1 MSLWAQRCG
10 AHRNFAPCEPVAHD
24 DGKSV
29 GKGVMARNLSVSMNA
44 AYFEQAYEAWK
55 RDPSSVNPQ
64 LAAFFEG
71 FEFARTA
78 DAVPIE
84 GKHLQSAVNSLIYH
98 YRAIGHRI
106 ADINPLEP
114 PPPSHPELELEAF
127 GLKPEDLEQ
136 TFDTNHI
143 PELPAARLREIVEI
157 MRETYCGPLGVEYM
171 HIQERVE
178 RRWLQQRMEP
188 TRNRPPLEP
197 SERLRLWRML
207 LRAEMFEHFLQ
218 STYRGQKRFSLEG
231 AETLI
236 AALDDLLTQAGR
248 AGIVEIVMGMAHRG
262 RLNVLAN
269 IIQKPLEDI
278 FHEFEDNFIADAYYG
293 DGDVKYHKGFSNDIV
308 TPDGHQLHIS
318 LVANPSHLEAVNP
331 VVEGKTRA
339 KQALRNDTARR
350 IVLPLLIH
358 GDAAFA
364 GQGIVAETLNLA
376 LLKGY
381 RTGGTIHFIINNQ
394 VGFTTGPQDYKS
406 SLYPTDVAKGF
417 GAPIF
422 HVNGDRPE
430 YVAHALRL
438 ALEYRQTFAKD
449 VVVDMWC
456 YRRLGHNETDE
467 PAFTQPLLYAKI
479 AQHPPVLELYTR
491 ELKAQGVLT
500 DELERVERE
509 AYAAQLEAARSE
521 ASEPEPVEESAEL
534 GGRWKGLV
542 REYSHAPIET
552 GVDRAILERI
562 ADRVV
567 EFPAGFTP
575 HRKIRK
581 FYEDFRQAVRA
592 GGPLSW
598 AQAEIL
604 AFGSLLLEGTGVR
617 LSGEDS
623 RRGTFSQRHA
633 AVYDQK
639 TGEMHIPLTQLDPDQ
654 AQFCVYDSALAE
666 ASVLGFDYGYSVGD
680 PHRLIIWEAQFG
692 DFVNGAQVIIDQFIV
707 SAISKWDQYSGL
719 VLYLPHGYEGQGP
732 EHSNAWL
739 ARHLRACAENNIEV
753 VQPTTPAQLF
763 HCLRRQ
769 VRRNFRRPLFML
781 TPKSLL
787 RHPEA
792 VSTVDELTRGHFQ
805 EVLDD
810 PQAPARPRRV
820 LFCSGKVYYEL
831 AAARRERG
839 VDDVALVRVEQFYP
853 IWDDLWEE
861 ISEKYAEVPEWVWV
875 SEEPTNFGAWG
886 FMHANLAT
894 YRPDEPIWYLG
905 RARSASPAT
914 ASLAMH
920 RRQQQLILDH
930 ALSPEPLQPAL
941 MDGVAVFRR
950 GEPHWRLKTQ
960 RELKESAGTP

>member
-1 MSLWAQRCG
+1 MVKRIA
-10 AHRNFAPCEPVAHD
+10 
-24 DGKSV
+24 V
-29 GKGVMARNLSVSMNA
+29 GMNA
-44 AYFEQAYEAWK
+44 AYFEQAYEAWQ
-55 RDPSSVNPQ
+55 RDPSSVSPE

-71 FEFARTA
+71 FEFARSA

-98 YRAIGHRI
+98 YRAVGHRI

-114 PPPSHPELELEAF
+114 PPSSHPELELESF
-127 GLKPEDLEQ
+127 GLSAQDLEQ
-136 TFDTNHI
+136 VFDANHI
-143 PELPAARLREIVEI
+143 PGITAAPLREIVAI
-157 MRETYCGPLGVEYM
+157 MRETYCGPIGIEYM
-171 HIQERVE
+171 HIQERAE

-188 TRNRPPLEP
+188 TRNRPQFTPE
-197 SERLRLWRML
+197 ERLRLWRML
-207 LRAEMFEHFLQ
+207 LRAQMFEHFLQ

-236 AALDDLLTQAGR
+236 AALDDLLTQAAA
-248 AGIVEIVMGMAHRG
+248 AGIVEIVFGMAHRG

-269 IIQKPLEDI
+269 ILQKPLEQI
-278 FHEFEDNFIADAYYG
+278 FHEFEDNFIADTYYG
-293 DGDVKYHKGFSNDIV
+293 DGDVKYHKGFSNDIL
-308 TPDGHQLHIS
+308 TPTGQPLHLS

-331 VVEGKTRA
+331 VVEGKARA
-339 KQALRNDTARR
+339 KQAIRNDTERKT
-350 IVLPLLIH
+350 VLPLLIH

-394 VGFTTGPQDYKS
+394 VGFTTSPLDYKS

-430 YVAHALRL
+430 HVAHALRL
-438 ALEYRQTFAKD
+438 ALEFRQTFAKD

-467 PAFTQPLLYAKI
+467 PSFTQPLLYAKI
-479 AQHPPVLELYTR
+479 QKHPPVLELYTR
-491 ELKAQGVLT
+491 ELRAAGILT
-500 DELERVERE
+500 DAAEQTERE
-509 AYAAQLEAARSE
+509 RYAAELDAARRD
-521 ASEPEPVEESAEL
+521 AAEPEPVETGQEL
-534 GGRWKGLV
+534 GGRWRGLV
-542 REYSHAPIET
+542 REYSHAPVAT
-552 GVDRAILERI
+552 GVEREILERI
-562 ADRVV
+562 ARRVC
-567 EFPAGFTP
+567 EFPPGFTP

-581 FYEDFRQAVRA
+581 FYEDFRDAVLA
-592 GGPLSW
+592 GGPLFW
-598 AQAEIL
+598 AHAEIL

-633 AVYDQK
+633 AVIDQK
-639 TGEMHIPLTQLDPDQ
+639 TGEMHIPLTQLDPSQ

-666 ASVLGFDYGYSVGD
+666 ASVLGFDYGYSIGD

-692 DFVNGAQVIIDQFIV
+692 DFVNGAQVMLDQFIAA
-707 SAISKWDQYSGL
+707 AISKWDQYSGL
-719 VLYLPHGYEGQGP
+719 VLFLPHGYEGQGP

-739 ARHLRACAENNIEV
+739 ARHLRACAENNMEV
-753 VQPTTPAQLF
+753 VQPSTPAQLF

-769 VRRNFRRPLFML
+769 VRRNFRRPLVML

-787 RHPEA
+787 RHPE
-792 VSTVDELTRGHFQ
+792 VTSRVEDLTQGHFEQ
-805 EVLDD
+805 ILDD
-810 PQAPARPRRV
+810 PLAPSSPRRV

-831 AAARRERG
+831 SAARRERG
-839 VDDVALVRVEQFYP
+839 INDVAIVRVEQFYP
-853 IWDDLWEE
+853 IWDELWEE
-861 ISEKYAEVPEWVWV
+861 ITQRYQSAPEWVWV

-886 FMHANLAT
+886 FVHANLTT
-894 YRPDEPIWYLG
+894 YRQDAPIWYVG

-920 RRQQQLILDH
+920 RRQQQLIIEH
-930 ALSPEPLQPAL
+930 ALRPEPLEPL
-941 MDGVAVFRR
+941 LRDGVAVFRR
-950 GEPHWRLKTQ
+950 GEPHWRLKSQ
-960 RELKESAGTP
+960 EELRETAET

>member
-1 MSLWAQRCG
+1 MTKRIA
-10 AHRNFAPCEPVAHD
+10 
-24 DGKSV
+24 V
-29 GKGVMARNLSVSMNA
+29 GMNA

-55 RDPSSVNPQ
+55 RDPSSVSPE

-71 FEFARTA
+71 FEFSRTA
-78 DAVPIE
+78 EAVPIE

-98 YRAIGHRI
+98 YRALGHRI

-114 PPPSHPELELEAF
+114 PPSSHPELELESF
-127 GLKPEDLEQ
+127 GLTSQDLDQ

-143 PELPAARLREIVEI
+143 PELPAASLREILAI
-157 MRETYCGPLGVEYM
+157 MRETYCGPIGVEYM
-171 HIQERVE
+171 HIQERAE

-188 TRNRPPLEP
+188 TRNQPGL
-197 SERLRLWRML
+197 SAAERLRLWRML
-207 LRAEMFEHFLQ
+207 LRAQMFEHFLQ
-218 STYRGQKRFSLEG
+218 SNYRGQKRFSLEG

-236 AALDDLLTQAGR
+236 AALDDLVNQAGR
-248 AGIVEIVMGMAHRG
+248 VGIVEIVFGMAHRG

-269 IIQKPLEDI
+269 ILQKPLEMI
-278 FHEFEDNFIADAYYG
+278 FHEFEDNFIADSYYG

-308 TPDGHQLHIS
+308 TPSGHELHLS

-339 KQALRNDTARR
+339 KQAIRNDVERKK
-350 IVLPLLIH
+350 VLPLLIH

-394 VGFTTGPQDYKS
+394 VGFTTSPQDYKS

-422 HVNGDRPE
+422 HVNGDRPDH
-430 YVAHALRL
+430 VAHALRL
-438 ALEYRQTFAKD
+438 ALEYRQTFQKD

-467 PAFTQPLLYAKI
+467 PSFTQPLLYAKI
-479 AQHPPVLELYTR
+479 AKHPPVVELYTR
-491 ELKAQGVLT
+491 ELREAGILS
-500 DELERVERE
+500 DELEKSERE
-509 AYAAQLEAARSE
+509 AYAAELDKARRDAA
-521 ASEPEPVEESAEL
+521 EPEPVEVSTEL
-534 GGRWKGLV
+534 GGRWRGLQ
-542 REYSHAPIET
+542 REYSHTPIAT
-552 GVDRAILERI
+552 GVAREVLERI
-562 ADRVV
+562 ARKVAD
-567 EFPAGFTP
+567 FPPGLTP
-575 HRKIRK
+575 HRKIRA
-581 FYEDFRQAVRA
+581 FYEEFRNAVLA
-592 GGPLSW
+592 GGPLTW
-598 AQAEIL
+598 AHAEIL

-633 AVYDQK
+633 AVIDQK
-639 TGEMHIPLTQLDPDQ
+639 TGEMYIPLTQLDPQQ

-666 ASVLGFDYGYSVGD
+666 ASVLGFDYGYSIGD

-692 DFVNGAQVIIDQFIV
+692 DFVNGAQVILDQFIAG
-707 SAISKWDQYSGL
+707 AISKWDQYSGL
-719 VLYLPHGYEGQGP
+719 VLFLPHGYEGQGP

-739 ARHLRACAENNIEV
+739 ARHLRACAENNMEV
-753 VQPTTPAQLF
+753 VQPTTPAQFF

-769 VRRNFRRPLFML
+769 VRRNFRRPLIML

-787 RHPEA
+787 RHPEV
-792 VSTVDELTRGHFQ
+792 VSSVEELTQGHFQ

-810 PQAPARPRRV
+810 PTAPERVRRV

-831 AAARRERG
+831 AAARREQQI
-839 VDDVALVRVEQFYP
+839 DDVAIVRVEQFYP
-853 IWDDLWEE
+853 LWDDLWEK
-861 ISEKYAEVPEWVWV
+861 ITDKYVAVEEWVWV

-894 YRPDEPIWYLG
+894 YRPEGPVWYVG

-920 RRQQQLILDH
+920 RRQQQLILTY
-930 ALSPEPLQPAL
+930 ALQPEPLQPQL
-941 MDGVAVFRR
+941 RDGVAVFRR
-950 GEPHWRLKTQ
+950 GEPHWHLKSQ
-960 RELKESAGTP
+960 AELQESVGT

>member
-1 MSLWAQRCG
+1 MPKRIA
-10 AHRNFAPCEPVAHD
+10 
-24 DGKSV
+24 V
-29 GKGVMARNLSVSMNA
+29 GLNA
-44 AYFEQAYEAWK
+44 AYFEQAYEAWQ
-55 RDPSSVNPQ
+55 RDPTSVGPEM
-64 LAAFFEG
+64 AAFFEG
-71 FEFARTA
+71 FEFARSA
-78 DAVPIE
+78 EAAPIE

-98 YRAIGHRI
+98 YRAVGHRI
-106 ADINPLEP
+106 ADINPLDSP
-114 PPPSHPELELEAF
+114 PSSHPELELESF
-127 GLKPEDLEQ
+127 GLSAQDLDQ
-136 TFDTNHI
+136 TFDANHI
-143 PELPAARLREIVEI
+143 PGIAAAPLREILAI
-157 MRETYCGPLGVEYM
+157 MRETYCGPIGVEYM
-171 HIQERVE
+171 HIQERAE
-178 RRWLQQRMEP
+178 RRWLQQRME
-188 TRNRPPLEP
+188 TIRNRPQFTPD
-197 SERLRLWRML
+197 ERLRLWRML
-207 LRAEMFEHFLQ
+207 LRAQMFEHFLQ

-236 AALDDLLTQAGR
+236 AALDDLLTQAAT
-248 AGIVEIVMGMAHRG
+248 AGIVEIVFGMAHRG

-269 IIQKPLEDI
+269 VLQKPLEMI
-278 FHEFEDNFIADAYYG
+278 FHEFEDNFIADTYYG

-308 TPDGHQLHIS
+308 TPGGRQLHLS

-331 VVEGKTRA
+331 VVEGKARA
-339 KQALRNDTARR
+339 KQAIRNDTERK

-394 VGFTTGPQDYKS
+394 VGFTTSPQDYKS
-406 SLYPTDVAKGF
+406 SLYPTDVAKGY

-438 ALEYRQTFAKD
+438 ALEFRQTFAKD

-467 PAFTQPLLYAKI
+467 PSFTQPLLYAKI
-479 AQHPPVLELYTR
+479 DKHPPVLELYTQ
-491 ELKAQGVLT
+491 ELKSAGILT
-500 DELERVERE
+500 DEFENKERE
-509 AYAAQLEAARSE
+509 AYEAELDAARRD
-521 ASEPEPVEESAEL
+521 AAEPEPVEIVEEL
-534 GGRWKGLV
+534 GGRWRGLV
-542 REYSHAPIET
+542 REYSHTPVPT
-552 GVDRAILERI
+552 GVERAVLEHI
-562 ADRVV
+562 ARRVC
-567 EFPAGFTP
+567 EFPPGFTP

-581 FYEDFRQAVRA
+581 FYEDFRDAVLA
-592 GGPLSW
+592 GGPLFW

-633 AVYDQK
+633 AVIDQK
-639 TGEMHIPLTQLDPDQ
+639 TGDMHIPLTQLGPNQ

-666 ASVLGFDYGYSVGD
+666 ASVLGFDYGYSIGD

-692 DFVNGAQVIIDQFIV
+692 DFVNGAQVILDQFIAA
-707 SAISKWDQYSGL
+707 AISKWDQCSGL
-719 VLYLPHGYEGQGP
+719 VLFLPHGYEGQGP

-739 ARHLRACAENNIEV
+739 ARHLRACAENNMEV
-753 VQPTTPAQLF
+753 VQPSTPAQFF

-769 VRRNFRRPLFML
+769 VRRKFRRPLIML

-787 RHPEA
+787 RHPE
-792 VSTVDELTRGHFQ
+792 VTSRVEELTEGHFQ
-805 EVLDD
+805 EILDD
-810 PQAPARPRRV
+810 PQVPRSPRRV

-839 VDDVALVRVEQFYP
+839 ISDVAIVRIEQFYP
-853 IWDDLWEE
+853 IWDDLWED
-861 ISEKYAEVPEWVWV
+861 ITEKYQAVPEWVWV

-886 FMHANLAT
+886 FVHANLTT
-894 YRPDEPIWYLG
+894 YRTDMPIWYIG

-914 ASLAMH
+914 ASLSMH
-920 RRQQQLILDH
+920 RRQQQLIIEH
-930 ALSPEPLQPAL
+930 ALRPDPLEPILT
-941 MDGVAVFRR
+941 DGVAVFRR
-950 GEPHWRLKTQ
+950 GEPHWRLKSLEEL
-960 RELKESAGTP
+960 RETAET

>member
-1 MSLWAQRCG
+1 MVKRIA
-10 AHRNFAPCEPVAHD
+10 
-24 DGKSV
+24 V
-29 GKGVMARNLSVSMNA
+29 GMNA
-44 AYFEQAYEAWK
+44 AYFEQAYEAWQ
-55 RDPSSVNPQ
+55 RDPSSVSPE

-71 FEFARTA
+71 FEFARSA

-98 YRAIGHRI
+98 YRAVGHRI

-114 PPPSHPELELEAF
+114 PPSSHPELELESF
-127 GLKPEDLEQ
+127 GLSAQDLEQ
-136 TFDTNHI
+136 VFDANHI
-143 PELPAARLREIVEI
+143 PGITAAPLREIVAI
-157 MRETYCGPLGVEYM
+157 MRETYCGPIGIEYM
-171 HIQERVE
+171 HIQERAE

-188 TRNRPPLEP
+188 TRNRPQFTPE
-197 SERLRLWRML
+197 ERLRLWRML
-207 LRAEMFEHFLQ
+207 LRAQMFEHFLQ

-236 AALDDLLTQAGR
+236 AALDDLLTQAAA
-248 AGIVEIVMGMAHRG
+248 AGIVEIVFGMAHRG

-269 IIQKPLEDI
+269 ILQKPLEQI
-278 FHEFEDNFIADAYYG
+278 FHEFEDNFIADTYYG
-293 DGDVKYHKGFSNDIV
+293 DGDVKYHKGFSNDIL
-308 TPDGHQLHIS
+308 TPTGQPLHLS

-331 VVEGKTRA
+331 VVEGKARA
-339 KQALRNDTARR
+339 KQAIRNDTERKT
-350 IVLPLLIH
+350 VLPLLIH

-394 VGFTTGPQDYKS
+394 VGFTTSPLDYKS

-430 YVAHALRL
+430 HVAHALRL
-438 ALEYRQTFAKD
+438 ALEFRQTFAKD

-467 PAFTQPLLYAKI
+467 PSFTQPLLYAKI
-479 AQHPPVLELYTR
+479 QKHPPVLELYTR
-491 ELKAQGVLT
+491 ELRAAGILT
-500 DELERVERE
+500 DAAEQTERE
-509 AYAAQLEAARSE
+509 RYAAELDAARRD
-521 ASEPEPVEESAEL
+521 AAEPEPVETAQEL
-534 GGRWKGLV
+534 GGRWRGLV
-542 REYSHAPIET
+542 REYSHAPVAT
-552 GVDRAILERI
+552 GVEREILERI
-562 ADRVV
+562 ARRVC
-567 EFPAGFTP
+567 EFPPGFTP

-581 FYEDFRQAVRA
+581 FYEDFRDAVLA
-592 GGPLSW
+592 GGPLFW
-598 AQAEIL
+598 AHAEIL

-633 AVYDQK
+633 AVIDQK
-639 TGEMHIPLTQLDPDQ
+639 TGEMHIPLTQLDSSQ

-666 ASVLGFDYGYSVGD
+666 ASVLGFDYGYSIGD

-692 DFVNGAQVIIDQFIV
+692 DFVNGAQVMLDQFIAA
-707 SAISKWDQYSGL
+707 AISKWDQYSGL
-719 VLYLPHGYEGQGP
+719 VLFLPHGYEGQGP

-739 ARHLRACAENNIEV
+739 ARHLRACAENNMEV
-753 VQPTTPAQLF
+753 VQPSTPAQLF

-769 VRRNFRRPLFML
+769 VRRNFRRPLVML

-787 RHPEA
+787 RHPE
-792 VSTVDELTRGHFQ
+792 VTSRVEDLTQGHF
-805 EVLDD
+805 EEILDD
-810 PQAPARPRRV
+810 PLAPSSPRRV

-831 AAARRERG
+831 SAARRERG
-839 VDDVALVRVEQFYP
+839 INDVAIVRVEQFYP
-853 IWDDLWEE
+853 IWDELWEE
-861 ISEKYAEVPEWVWV
+861 ITQRYQSAPEWVWV

-886 FMHANLAT
+886 FVHANLTT
-894 YRPDEPIWYLG
+894 YRQDAPIWYVG

-920 RRQQQLILDH
+920 RRQQQLIIEH
-930 ALSPEPLQPAL
+930 ALRPEPLEPL
-941 MDGVAVFRR
+941 LRDGVAVFRR
-950 GEPHWRLKTQ
+950 GEPHWRLKSQ
-960 RELKESAGTP
+960 EELRETAET

>member
-1 MSLWAQRCG
+1 MTMNNSVAMSA
-10 AHRNFAPCEPVAHD
+10 D
-24 DGKSV
+24 
-29 GKGVMARNLSVSMNA
+29 
-44 AYFEQAYEAWK
+44 YFEQAYEAWK
-55 RDPSSVNPQ
+55 RDRASVSPE
-64 LAAFFEG
+64 LAAFFQG

-78 DAVPIE
+78 EAVPIE
-84 GKHLQSAVNSLIYH
+84 GKHLQSAVNSLVYH
-98 YRAIGHRI
+98 YRALGHRI

-114 PPPSHPELELEAF
+114 PLASYPELALETF
-127 GLKPEDLEQ
+127 GLTPADLEQ

-143 PELPAARLREIVEI
+143 PDLPAARLREIIEI
-157 MRETYCGPLGVEYM
+157 VRETYCGPLGVEYM
-171 HIQERVE
+171 HIQERAE
-178 RRWLQQRMEP
+178 RRWLQQHMEP
-188 TRNRPPLEP
+188 VRNRPALHPA
-197 SERLRLWRML
+197 ERLRLWRLL
-207 LRAEMFEHFLQ
+207 LRAQMFEHFLQ

-236 AALDDLLTQAGR
+236 AALDDLVDQAGR
-248 AGIVEIVMGMAHRG
+248 AGIVEIVFGMSHRG

-269 IIQKPLEDI
+269 ILQKPLEDI
-278 FHEFEDNFIADAYYG
+278 FHEFEDNFLAETYYG
-293 DGDVKYHKGFSNDIV
+293 DGDVKYHKGFSNDVV
-308 TPDGHQLHIS
+308 TPSGHQLHLS

-339 KQALRNDTARR
+339 KQAVRNDTARKA
-350 IVLPLLIH
+350 VLPLIIH

-394 VGFTTGPQDYKS
+394 VGFTTSPQDYKS

-467 PAFTQPLLYAKI
+467 PAFTQPLLYARI
-479 AQHPPVLELYTR
+479 ASHPPVLELYTR
-491 ELKAQGVLT
+491 ELQAAGALSDDFAKA
-500 DELERVERE
+500 ERE
-509 AYAAQLEAARSE
+509 AYAAELDTARRDAAQPEAVE
-521 ASEPEPVEESAEL
+521 VEEEL
-534 GGRWKGLV
+534 GGRWSGLV
-542 REYSHAPIET
+542 REYSHAPVAT
-552 GVDRAILERI
+552 GVERATLERI
-562 ADRVV
+562 AHRVC

-575 HRKIRK
+575 HRKIQK
-581 FYEDFRQAVRA
+581 FYEDFREAVLA

-633 AVYDQK
+633 AVIDQK
-639 TGEMHIPLTQLDPDQ
+639 TGDMHIPLTQLDPAQ

-666 ASVLGFDYGYSVGD
+666 ASVLGYDYGYSIGD
-680 PHRLIIWEAQFG
+680 PRRLIIWEAQFG
-692 DFVNGAQVIIDQFIV
+692 DFVNGAQVILDQFIAG
-707 SAISKWDQYSGL
+707 AISKWDQYSGL
-719 VLYLPHGYEGQGP
+719 VLFLPHGYEGQGP

-739 ARHLRACAENNIEV
+739 GRHLRACAENNIEV
-753 VQPTTPAQLF
+753 VQPSTPAQYF

-769 VRRNFRRPLFML
+769 MRRNFRRPLIML

-787 RHPEA
+787 RHPEV
-792 VSTVDELTRGHFQ
+792 VSRVDELTDGHFA

-810 PQAPARPRRV
+810 PSAPASPRRV

-831 AAARRERG
+831 TAARRERAI
-839 VDDVALVRVEQFYP
+839 DDVAIVRVEQFYP
-853 IWDDLWEE
+853 IWDEMWEE
-861 ISEKYAEVPEWVWV
+861 LTRKYANVPEWVWV

-886 FMHANLAT
+886 FMHANLGTWRTDA
-894 YRPDEPIWYLG
+894 PIWYVG

-920 RRQQQLILDH
+920 RRQQMLILDH
-930 ALSPEPLQPAL
+930 ALRPDPLEPTLA
-941 MDGVAVFRR
+941 DGVSVFRR

-960 RELKESAGTP
+960 KELRESIGA

>member
-1 MSLWAQRCG
+1 MTKRIA
-10 AHRNFAPCEPVAHD
+10 
-24 DGKSV
+24 V
-29 GKGVMARNLSVSMNA
+29 GMNA

-55 RDPSSVNPQ
+55 RDPASVSPE

-84 GKHLQSAVNSLIYH
+84 GKHLQSSVNSLIYH
-98 YRAIGHRI
+98 YRAVGHRI
-106 ADINPLEP
+106 ADINPLDP
-114 PPPSHPELELEAF
+114 PPPSHPELELESF
-127 GLKPEDLEQ
+127 GLSPTDLDQ

-143 PELPAARLREIVEI
+143 PGLHAATLREII
-157 MRETYCGPLGVEYM
+157 GLMRETYCGPIGVEYM

-188 TRNRPPLEP
+188 TRNRPGFSPP
-197 SERLRLWRML
+197 ERLRLWRML
-207 LRAEMFEHFLQ
+207 LRAQMFEHFLQ

-236 AALDDLLTQAGR
+236 AALDDLVDQAGR
-248 AGIVEIVMGMAHRG
+248 AGIVEIVFGMAHRG

-269 IIQKPLEDI
+269 VLQKPLELI
-278 FHEFEDNFIADAYYG
+278 FHEFEDNFIADTYYG
-293 DGDVKYHKGFSNDIV
+293 DGDVKYHKGFSNDII
-308 TPDGHQLHIS
+308 TPSGHQMHLS

-331 VVEGKTRA
+331 VVEGKARA
-339 KQALRNDTARR
+339 KQAIRNDTARK

-394 VGFTTGPQDYKS
+394 VGFTTSPQDYKS

-417 GAPIF
+417 GAPVF

-430 YVAHALRL
+430 HVALALRL
-438 ALEYRQTFAKD
+438 ALDYRQTFQKD

-467 PAFTQPLLYAKI
+467 PAFTQPLLYSKI
-479 AQHPPVLELYTR
+479 AKHPSVVELYTR
-491 ELKAQGVLT
+491 ELRAAGVLT
-500 DELERVERE
+500 DAAEKAERDAYAAELERARRD
-509 AYAAQLEAARSE
+509 AA
-521 ASEPEPVEESAEL
+521 EPEEIEVTEEF
-534 GGRWKGLV
+534 GGRWHGLR
-542 REYSHAPIET
+542 REYSHEPVVT
-552 GVDRAILERI
+552 GVERDVLERI
-562 ADRVV
+562 ARRVC
-567 EFPAGFTP
+567 EFPPDFNP

-581 FYEDFRQAVRA
+581 FYEDFRDAVLA

-633 AVYDQK
+633 AVIDQK
-639 TGEMHIPLTQLDPDQ
+639 TGDIYIPLTNIDPNQ

-666 ASVLGFDYGYSVGD
+666 ASVLGFDYGYSIGD

-692 DFVNGAQVIIDQFIV
+692 DFVNGAQVILDQFIAA
-707 SAISKWDQYSGL
+707 AISKWDQYSGL
-719 VLYLPHGYEGQGP
+719 VLFLPHGYEGQGP

-739 ARHLRACAENNIEV
+739 ARHLRACAENNMEV
-753 VQPTTPAQLF
+753 VQPSTPSQFF

-769 VRRNFRRPLFML
+769 MRRNFRRPCIML

-792 VSTVDELTRGHFQ
+792 VSHVEELTYGYFH
-805 EVLDD
+805 EILDD
-810 PQAPARPRRV
+810 PIETAAPRRV
-820 LFCSGKVYYEL
+820 LFCSGKLYYEL
-831 AAARRERG
+831 SAARRERG
-839 VDDVALVRVEQFYP
+839 IEDIALVRVEQFYP
-853 IWDDLWEE
+853 IWDDLWQD
-861 ISEKYAEVPEWVWV
+861 ITEKYAAVPEWVWV

-886 FMHANLAT
+886 FVHANLTT
-894 YRPDEPIWYLG
+894 YRPDAPIWYVG

-920 RRQQQLILDH
+920 RRQQALIIDH
-930 ALSPEPLQPAL
+930 ALQSGPLQPML
-941 MDGVAVFRR
+941 RDGVAVFHR

-960 RELKESAGTP
+960 QELKESVGT